1 MVQCDSGAEFC
12 VCNLPYTLWLMLIE
26 ALCWKLLTRSTFVC
40 GSSHANGPTTLE
52 NTVTRS
58 SSFRTRF
65 RPFTPR
71 QPSSNKVIRHCYTLL
86 YTRGPEG
93 PQIKNMN
100 VIKRP
105 FFSFRDNSYIMSSHL
120 PQNVRKVYFCK
131 GNTLDL
137 LSPQAYIYVL

>member
-1 MVQCDSGAEFC
+1 MNVHGGSLLEVVNEVNFFRAWLTWLERAEACLEGTAAGYCILQRYLIIYVLLFFG
-12 VCNLPYTLWLMLIE
+12 NSPLSYTLWLMLIE

-86 YTRGPEG
+86 
-93 PQIKNMN
+93 
-100 VIKRP
+100 
-105 FFSFRDNSYIMSSHL
+105 
-120 PQNVRKVYFCK
+120 
-131 GNTLDL
+131 
-137 LSPQAYIYVL
+137 